1 MNLEQAITEAT
12 RAYTS
17 PLPTGSTYGARQ
29 EARQAK
35 FHRVVVKL
43 RGEGFTIIPVCGAV
57 GDWEEQ
63 LALAAARFLAR
74 NCRFVQTSTEIV
86 GPDLILDIEYREV
99 GA

>member
-1 MNLEQAITEAT
+1 MNIEQAITEAT

-43 RGEGFTIIPVCGAV
+43 RGEGFTILPVCGDV
-57 GDWEEQ
+57 SDWQEQ
-63 LALAAARFLAR
+63 LAAVGARFIAR
-74 NCRFVQTSTEIV
+74 NCRFVPTSTEIV
-86 GPDLILDIEYREV
+86 GDDLILDIEYREV
-99 GA
+99 VA